1 MTSKTQPPE
10 LIFVV
15 LNFVALDDCTRHAP
29 FAIERKRSGNRHQS
43 DRNREISSLGS
54 LILRLIVK
62 DTVNKLKMPDIEPCV
77 HVIFRL
83 TTFTY
88 CGKFPWGANFVTAT
102 AVTKISIGYITRW
115 RSLRDL
121 HTEGRR
127 PEAV

>member
-77 HVIFRL
+77 HGDFLPDDLYLLRQISVGCKFRDCYSSHENKYRL
-83 TTFTY
+83 YHEVEVST
-88 CGKFPWGANFVTAT
+88 
-102 AVTKISIGYITRW
+102 
-115 RSLRDL
+115 
-121 HTEGRR
+121 
-127 PEAV
+127 